1 MVWARARLRHAR
13 NVETQSRVAEVGR
26 ARSEYDAWLGLLEA
40 ALGESEDGARWEA
53 AVPKP
58 AADRPV
64 KAPLLSR
71 AEITV
76 DGRAARGWVRRLL
89 RRAVPVAARRLDGL
103 ALLEAAVCLDDARV
117 DALARTAGAEPQP
130 VRVAGQLAALP
141 LLQTC
146 GRGLAPE
153 LPAAWWEGYCPLCG
167 AWPVLAE
174 YTGLERTRQLRCGR
188 SAAAARD
195 GRSRRCAAC
204 SAPRPTTRT
213 SVTWR
218 QRKTSGCVG
227 SRGARRARD
236 T

>member
-1 MVWARARLRHAR
+1 MLWAHARFRHAR
-13 NVETQSRVAEVGR
+13 NVETQTRVAEVRR
-26 ARSEYDAWLGLLEA
+26 ARPESEAWLGLLEA

-103 ALLEAAVCLDDARV
+103 ALLEAAVCQDDARV

-130 VRVAGQLAALP
+130 DRKSTRLNSSHRCISYAVFCLKKKK
-141 LLQTC
+141 QTK
-146 GRGLAPE
+146 
-153 LPAAWWEGYCPLCG
+153 YI
-167 AWPVLAE
+167 
-174 YTGLERTRQLRCGR
+174 
-188 SAAAARD
+188 
-195 GRSRRCAAC
+195 
-204 SAPRPTTRT
+204 TTHHAT
-213 SVTWR
+213 IP
-218 QRKTSGCVG
+218 QK
-227 SRGARRARD
+227 
-236 T
+236 